1 MNLLGLWMRPGDLEQ
16 LSRMETVYQCFDVV
30 VVDKSRQKMLGL

>member
-16 LSRMETVYQCFDVV
+16 LSRSETVYQCFDVV
-30 VVDKSRQKMLGL
+30 VVNEIRQTMLGL